1 MKYIVLTIL
10 WSAWCFLHSALISLT
25 VTEYIRHR
33 FKGAFRYY
41 RVCYNGMSLATLIP
55 VAIYTYS
62 VQSEPLFRWEAS
74 FRVIHFV
81 LLFISLF
88 LFFSGARHYDTLQFL
103 GIRQLRQS
111 NSCTLLTEDCELDS
125 TGILGIIRHPWY
137 TGGIIVVWGRDLDVS
152 AIITNLIIT
161 GYFIIGTF
169 LEERKLSI
177 QFGEAYKAYQK
188 RVSMFFPY
196 KWLKSRISF
205 GVKSTFDS

>member
-1 MKYIVLTIL
+1 MKYILLAIL

-41 RVCYNGMSLATLIP
+41 RVCYNGLSLATLIP

-62 VQSEPLFRWEAS
+62 VQSEPLFRWEGS
-74 FRVIHFV
+74 FRVIQII

-88 LFFSGARHYDTLQFL
+88 LFLSGVIHYDALQFF

-111 NSCTLLTEDCELDS
+111 NSCTLVTRNCELDS
-125 TGILGIIRHPWY
+125 TGLLGIIRHPWY
-137 TGGIIVVWGRDLDVS
+137 TGGMIIVWVRDLDVS

-161 GYFIIGTF
+161 VYFIIGTF

-188 RVSMFFPY
+188 RVSMFIPY
-196 KWLKSRISF
+196 KWLKSRISVSKK
-205 GVKSTFDS
+205 G